1 MPAAARHDSLGLSD
15 LAIGQVLPVALGAA
29 IAAPD
34 RPVVA
39 LQADGSAMFTMS
51 ALWTMARERID
62 VTMVILDNSG
72 YASVDRWGCIG
83 GLGRRGRTFLELG
96 DPSIDFAAI
105 STGFGVPATC
115 AETTSDLARQVEAAL
130 VAPRPHLI
138 HAKINRPPDSSR
150 TSNG

>member
-1 MPAAARHDSLGLSD
+1 MPAAARHDSLGLSG
-15 LAIGQVLPVALGAA
+15 LAVGQGLPVALGAA

-72 YASVDRWGCIG
+72 YASVDREGGRIG
-83 GLGRRGRTFLELG
+83 DLGRRGRTLVGLR
-96 DPSIDFAAI
+96 DP
-105 STGFGVPATC
+105 STGFGVPATR
-115 AETTSDLARQVEAAL
+115 AETTTDLARQFEPAL

-138 HAKINRPPDSSR
+138 HAKINRDSPQ